1 VELMASPG
9 ELVCKVA
16 DLLGIS
22 EPTIVQHDRNLVVAG
37 LRSKSG
43 RGTSAARM
51 TPRDA
56 AHLLVAVLGSHHV
69 KDSAQTVRRYSETR
83 LHKTLSEGYEDSS
96 IAALKNLQPDHSFLD
111 AVEALITAAAEGS
124 LQHAIYEDLPEMEGR
139 KIGFFP
145 IIEITVRTPNQI
157 GDLSIRGAGMSGH
170 GLYGLPNPADQH
182 QTSHPPVEEMEAW
195 RQKAREYHVDIDLT
209 QYRQITAKTIL
220 GIGELL
226 CP

>member
-1 VELMASPG
+1 MASPG
-9 ELVCKVA
+9 ELVRKVA

-22 EPTIVQHDRNLVVAG
+22 DPTIVQHDRNLVVAG

-69 KDSAQTVRRYSETR
+69 KGSAQTVRRYSETR

-96 IAALKNLQPDHSFLD
+96 IAALRNLQPDHSFF

-139 KIGFFP
+139 KIGFSP
-145 IIEITVRTPNQI
+145 IIEITVRTPDQI

-170 GLYGLPNPADQH
+170 GLYSLPNPADQH
-182 QTSHPPVEEMEAW
+182 QTSHPPVEEKW
-195 RQKAREYHVDIDLT
+195 K
-209 QYRQITAKTIL
+209 L
-220 GIGELL
+220 GDRKQENTTST
-226 CP
+226 